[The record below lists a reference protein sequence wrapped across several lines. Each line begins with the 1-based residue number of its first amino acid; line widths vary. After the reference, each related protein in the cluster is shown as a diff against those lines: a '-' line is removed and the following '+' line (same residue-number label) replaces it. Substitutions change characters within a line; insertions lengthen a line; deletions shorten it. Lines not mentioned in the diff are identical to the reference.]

1 MSSGPLTVSAFIQN
15 VSRMYCGQKLS
26 ERIYWTG
33 VYDRRKHLFENM
45 WPLPE
50 GVSYNSYLIKDE
62 KCALMDTVESGS
74 DRSYLDWLA
83 DTLEG
88 RPLDYLVIHHMELDH
103 SGEIENLIRQYPDV
117 RIVGNAKTFRVL
129 EAYFGKLPNLVEV
142 KDGDTLSL
150 GYHNL
155 KFVFTPWVHWPE
167 TMMSYDTTDGVLFSG
182 DAFGM
187 FGATDGGVFD
197 DQVDFA
203 RYESEMRRY
212 YSNIVGKYSG
222 MVQKALAK
230 LSSARIG
237 AICPLHGLVWRSDPA
252 RVIGLYDR
260 WSRYEADDAAVVI
273 YASMYGNTAQ
283 MADHI
288 ARRIAEAGV
297 RDIRVYDVS
306 KTHVSYLI
314 SEIWRCRGVLLGSCA
329 YNTQMFPLM
338 ENLTR
343 DLLHAG
349 PKDRLLGVFGTY
361 SWNGGGVKNLER
373 IRRTDR
379 VGDGRSVG
387 RDPRPTDLRKIRGMR
402 CVGRCHGVQAEKI
415 DNRLPLVS
423 VCVGGAERVAG
434 FADAGIFSCSNG

>member
-1 MSSGPLTVSAFIQN
+1 MRPDGY
-15 VSRMYCGQKLS
+15 RR
-26 ERIYWTG
+26 ER
-33 VYDRRKHLFENM
+33 R
-45 WPLPE
+45 
-50 GVSYNSYLIKDE
+50 
-62 KCALMDTVESGS
+62 

-212 YSNIVGKYSG
+212 YSNIVGKYSN

-230 LSSARIG
+230 LSGENIRTISAARFGVAQQSRARLSNSTSGG
-237 AICPLHGLVWRSDPA
+237 AAMKPRTVSWWCMPRCT
-252 RVIGLYDR
+252 
-260 WSRYEADDAAVVI
+260 
-273 YASMYGNTAQ
+273 GNTAK
-283 MADHI
+283 MADYI
-288 ARRIAEAGV
+288 AHKIADAGV
-297 RDIRVYDVS
+297 KQIRVHDVS
-306 KTHVSYLI
+306 KTHISYDQC
-314 SEIWRCRGVLLGSCA
+314 IWRFKGARRAVA
-329 YNTQMFPLM
+329 PT
-338 ENLTR
+338 
-343 DLLHAG
+343 
-349 PKDRLLGVFGTY
+349 
-361 SWNGGGVKNLER
+361 
-373 IRRTDR
+373 IR
-379 VGDGRSVG
+379 
-387 RDPRPTDLRKIRGMR
+387 K
-402 CVGRCHGVQAEKI
+402 
-415 DNRLPLVS
+415 
-423 VCVGGAERVAG
+423 
-434 FADAGIFSCSNG
+434 CSR

>member
-15 VSRMYCGQKLS
+15 VSHMYCGQKLS

-129 EAYFGKLPNLVEV
+129 EAYFGKLPNLVEI

-203 RYESEMRRY
+203 RYESE
-212 YSNIVGKYSG
+212 
-222 MVQKALAK
+222 
-230 LSSARIG
+230 
-237 AICPLHGLVWRSDPA
+237 
-252 RVIGLYDR
+252 
-260 WSRYEADDAAVVI
+260 
-273 YASMYGNTAQ
+273 MYGNTAQ

-361 SWNGGGVKNLER
+361 SWNGGGVKNLNAFAEQ
-373 IRRTDR
+373 IGWET
-379 VGDGRSVG
+379 VAPSAEILG
-387 RDPRPTDLRKIRGMR
+387 RPT
-402 CVGRCHGVQAEKI
+402 CEKYAAC
-415 DNRLPLVS
+415 DAL
-423 VCVGGAERVAG
+423 
-434 FADAGIFSCSNG
+434 ADAMACRLKK

>member
-15 VSRMYCGQKLS
+15 VSHMYCGQKLS

-237 AICPLHGLVWRSDPA
+237 AICPYSSREAKRS
-252 RVIGLYDR
+252 
-260 WSRYEADDAAVVI
+260 
-273 YASMYGNTAQ
+273 
-283 MADHI
+283 
-288 ARRIAEAGV
+288 
-297 RDIRVYDVS
+297 
-306 KTHVSYLI
+306 
-314 SEIWRCRGVLLGSCA
+314 
-329 YNTQMFPLM
+329 
-338 ENLTR
+338 
-343 DLLHAG
+343 
-349 PKDRLLGVFGTY
+349 
-361 SWNGGGVKNLER
+361 
-373 IRRTDR
+373 
-379 VGDGRSVG
+379 
-387 RDPRPTDLRKIRGMR
+387 
-402 CVGRCHGVQAEKI
+402 
-415 DNRLPLVS
+415 
-423 VCVGGAERVAG
+423 
-434 FADAGIFSCSNG
+434 